1 MITNQG
7 TEIEIDLHDVSMS
20 GLGFDL
26 PLNAARALSVRQEVQ
41 FKCTWNPRLLA
52 GHKFIV
58 RSIKGRRIGAE
69 KIN

>member
-1 MITNQG
+1 MITSQG
-7 TEIEIDLHDVSMS
+7 KEIEIDLHDVSMN

-26 PLNAARALSVRQEVQ
+26 PVNAVRALSVRQEVR

-52 GHKFIV
+52 GNRFVV